1 MGFWGIEKQ
10 TEKNRNYKSP
20 TLDEEQE
27 DRKNRENMRIMSRSL
42 SYFGGKLS
50 FVNLSSY
57 VSFFSPYLI
66 QQTWAFPLSFCKI
79 FLFF

>member
-1 MGFWGIEKQ
+1 MEFCGIEKQ

-20 TLDEEQE
+20 MLDEEQK
-27 DRKNRENMRIMSRSL
+27 DRKNRESMRIMSRFL

-66 QQTWAFPLSFCKI
+66 QQT
-79 FLFF
+79 